1 MSGLCPVYVSYV
13 RSMSGLCPVY
23 VRSELDTTMCT
34 LCPVVSGRVR
44 CVRYVSDMSVLIS
57 LHINEGNFIVFLE
70 SIPTSWGGLR
80 GWGSVPSIPT
90 SWGGLRGWG
99 SVEAD
104 DGGLYPNWGVLT

>member
-1 MSGLCPVYVSYV
+1 MSGCPVV
-13 RSMSGLCPVY
+13 SGLCPVY
-23 VRSELDTTMCT
+23 VRSELDTTTCT
-34 LCPVVSGRVR
+34 RCPVTSGRVR

-70 SIPTSWGGLR
+70 STLTSW
-80 GWGSVPSIPT
+80 V
-90 SWGGLRGWG
+90 GLRGWG